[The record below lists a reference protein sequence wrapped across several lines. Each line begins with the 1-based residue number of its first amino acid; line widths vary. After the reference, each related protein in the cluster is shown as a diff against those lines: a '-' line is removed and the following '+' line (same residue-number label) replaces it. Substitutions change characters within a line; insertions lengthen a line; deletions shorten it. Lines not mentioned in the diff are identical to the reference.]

1 LGTSAFLAKQKREA
15 PTRFPLSETSPTT
28 VISQNICAEAR
39 KIVGIGIIAMSI
51 PRIIMP

>member
-1 LGTSAFLAKQKREA
+1 MGSAHALPILWISAYGRY
-15 PTRFPLSETSPTT
+15 
-28 VISQNICAEAR
+28 SQNFGAEAR

>member
-1 LGTSAFLAKQKREA
+1 MLRPSYKKRMGSAHALPILLKSAYGW
-15 PTRFPLSETSPTT
+15 
-28 VISQNICAEAR
+28 VSQNFHAEAR

>member
-1 LGTSAFLAKQKREA
+1 MGSAIALPILLKPAKA
-15 PTRFPLSETSPTT
+15 
-28 VISQNICAEAR
+28 VISQNFCAEAR

>member
-1 LGTSAFLAKQKREA
+1 MGSAHALPILWKSAIG
-15 PTRFPLSETSPTT
+15 RF
-28 VISQNICAEAR
+28 SQNFDTEAR